1 MKKIILAS
9 ISYRRKELLTLLIGN
24 NFEIKASNY
33 EEDNT
38 LDLVPKE
45 LVMLHALEK
54 GRDVA
59 SKLSEGVVISAD
71 VVVDLDN
78 EIFGKPHTKEKAKEM
93 LRKFS
98 GQIVEVIS
106 GLAVID
112 VANKKEFQDFEI
124 TKVKFKEMSEQEIDD
139 YIATGDPLDKAGSF
153 GIQGQA
159 AVFIE
164 RIEGDY
170 PNILGLPLFKL
181 NNLLVQ
187 AGINI
192 FEYKIS

>member
-9 ISYRRKELLTLLIGN
+9 VSYRRKELLTLLIGS
-24 NFEIKASNY
+24 NFEVKESSY

-38 LDLVPKE
+38 LDLPPKE
-45 LVMLHALEK
+45 LVMLHALGK

-59 SKLSEGVVISAD
+59 SKLSEGVVISGDTIA
-71 VVVDLDN
+71 VLNN
-78 EIFGKPHTKEKAKEM
+78 EIFGKPHTPEKAKEI
-93 LRKFS
+93 LQKIS
-98 GQIVEVIS
+98 GQTIDAIS
-106 GLAVID
+106 GVVVIH
-112 VANKKEFQDFEI
+112 VESKKEFQDVEI

-159 AVFIE
+159 AAFIE

-170 PNILGLPLFKL
+170 GNIIGLPLFKL
-181 NNLLVQ
+181 NALLNQ
-187 AGINI
+187 AGVNI
-192 FEYKIS
+192 FDYTK

>member
-9 ISYRRKELLTLLIGN
+9 TSYRRKELLTLLIGN
-24 NFEIKASNY
+24 NFEVQASSY
-33 EEDNT
+33 DEDNT
-38 LDLVPKE
+38 LDLPPKD
-45 LVMLHALEK
+45 LVMLHALGK
-54 GRDVA
+54 GRDIA
-59 SKLSEGVVISAD
+59 SKLSEGVVISGD
-71 VVVDLDN
+71 VVVVFNN
-78 EIFGKPHTKEKAKEM
+78 EVFGKPHTKEKAKEI
-93 LRKFS
+93 LKKFS
-98 GQIVEVIS
+98 GQTVEVIS

-112 VANKKEFQDFEI
+112 VENKKEFQDFET
-124 TKVKFKEMSEQEIDD
+124 TKVKFKNLTEQEIDD
-139 YIATGDPLDKAGSF
+139 YVATGDPLDKGGGF

-192 FEYKIS
+192 FDYKT